1 VRYSAALDTPN
12 QVRIMLEA
20 EAVLGILSFCDA
32 GRIELVSSEALVYET
47 EQNPLLIRREH
58 AYSVLAKAETT
69 VNVTINAKARAS
81 QFLQQGIKPIDAL
94 HVALA
99 EASKADYFCT
109 CDDQL
114 TRKAKSIRDLQ
125 VKVISPLDLIQ
136 EIER

>member
-1 VRYSAALDTPN
+1 
-12 QVRIMLEA
+12 
-20 EAVLGILSFCDA
+20 
-32 GRIELVSSEALVYET
+32 
-47 EQNPLLIRREH
+47 LLIRREH